1 MIRILAVTMLDYKIG
16 GRDQF
21 YVQVSEDK
29 EKAVMIYRV
38 YTDGRVIASRKQL
51 YSLAS
56 VTSAVEKF
64 NAGYYVKE
72 PLEVEDINDL
82 PKYLGKF
89 EITGPGYCR
98 YNPDL

>member
-1 MIRILAVTMLDYKIG
+1 MFRILAVTMLYKYS
-16 GRDQF
+16 GREQF
-21 YVQVSEDK
+21 YVQISEEE

-38 YTDGRVIASRKQL
+38 FDDGSVIPLRERPYTLV
-51 YSLAS
+51 S

-64 NAGYYVKE
+64 NAGYYVE
-72 PLEVEDINDL
+72 NPVEFEDLNDL

-89 EITGPGYCR
+89 EIIRPGYCR